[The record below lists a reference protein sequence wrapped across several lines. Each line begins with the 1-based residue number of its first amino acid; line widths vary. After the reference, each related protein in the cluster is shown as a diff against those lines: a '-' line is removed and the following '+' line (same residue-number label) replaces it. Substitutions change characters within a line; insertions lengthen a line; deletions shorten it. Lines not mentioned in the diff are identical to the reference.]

1 MDSILMQSVLLA
13 IIALIANFDFFTGGT
28 MIARPIITGLLVGIV
43 MGDFK
48 TGMILGATLELAF
61 VGSFSIGAALPPDIV
76 SGAIL
81 GTAFAIKM
89 NAGAEIALPLALPIA
104 TLILFIKNLAHVFVM
119 PTFVNKADKYAEE
132 GHYKGVTRID
142 IIAGFVYVFIAQMLP
157 VGLGFYAGADAIQL
171 LINKIP
177 SFILIGLQIATGIL
191 PAFGLALL
199 MEPIINKK
207 VAIFFVVGFCLTS
220 YLELPITALAI
231 FGIALALIIT
241 GYTTPKGLI
250 TNIHNTSEN
259 TTDLEGIDYDG
270 EEF

>member
-1 MDSILMQSVLLA
+1 MDNIFLQSILLA
-13 IIALIANFDFFTGGT
+13 IVALIANLDFFTGGT
-28 MIARPIITGLLVGIV
+28 MIARPIITGSLVGLI

-48 TGMILGATLELAF
+48 TGMIIGSTLELAF
-61 VGSFSIGAALPPDIV
+61 IGSFSIGAALPPDIV
-76 SGAIL
+76 TGAIL

-89 NAGAEIALPLALPIA
+89 KAGAEIALPLALPIA
-104 TLILFIKNLAHVFVM
+104 TLVLFIKNLAHVFLM
-119 PTFVNKADKYAEE
+119 PTFVNRADKCAEE
-132 GHYKGVTRID
+132 GNHKGVARIN
-142 IIAGFVYVFIAQMLP
+142 IIAGFIYVFIAQMLP
-157 VGLGFYAGADAIQL
+157 VGIGFYAGADTIQF

-177 SFILIGLQIATGIL
+177 DFILTGLEIATGIL

-207 VAIFFVVGFCLTS
+207 VAIFFVVGFCLAG

-241 GYTTPKGLI
+241 GYTTPKDLL
-250 TNIHNTSEN
+250 TNINNTSAN
-259 TTDLEGIDYDG
+259 SIDSGGIDYDS